1 MTQPDFKYFLSVLV
15 ATLLSTPAGMAGE
28 KEVPVTEPGTGTAQ
42 LEQRLDN
49 IERTL
54 QSQGL
59 LDMYQQMQRLQE
71 EVNQLRGQLE
81 VNNHELEKLRAKQRD
96 LYNDLD
102 SRLQSLRE
110 TESDRVPA
118 ETGSTT
124 EPPLEMIEP
133 GADIEAAGE
142 RAESGLTVETIEKEE
157 SEEVAMEETAAD
169 ETTTETATEPS
180 TEEEPPLSEVTEE
193 KSASA
198 PDPIKAQAEYQ
209 QAFRLLKQAKY
220 DQAIAAFDT
229 FVRKY
234 PDSQYADNA
243 HYWMGEA
250 FYVNRDFEAAIT
262 EYMKLVSN
270 YPDSQKTPN
279 GLLKIGYS
287 YLEMGKNED
296 AKKAL
301 EDLIKR
307 FPDSSAARDAEN
319 RLQRSK
325 SE

>member
-1 MTQPDFKYFLSVLV
+1 MMYPEKKCLFPLLV
-15 ATLLSTPAGMAGE
+15 TALLSMPALMAAE

-59 LDMYQQMQRLQE
+59 LDMYQQIQRLQE

-81 VNNHELEKLRAKQRD
+81 VNNHELEKLREKQRD

-102 SRLQSLRE
+102 SRLQALRE
-110 TESDRVPA
+110 TETDRGMA
-118 ETGSTT
+118 KTGSAP
-124 EPPLEMIEP
+124 EPPLEVIEP

-142 RAESGLTVETIEKEE
+142 RAGSGLTVENIKTQE
-157 SEEVAMEETAAD
+157 SEEAAMEEIATGQ
-169 ETTTETATEPS
+169 TTPETATEPAA
-180 TEEEPPLSEVTEE
+180 EEEPPLAEVTGEE
-193 KSASA
+193 AAFA

-234 PDSQYADNA
+234 PESQYADNA

-270 YPDSQKTPN
+270 FPDSQKTPN

-307 FPDSSAARDAEN
+307 FPESSAARDAEN
-319 RLQRSK
+319 RLQRSNT
-325 SE
+325 E